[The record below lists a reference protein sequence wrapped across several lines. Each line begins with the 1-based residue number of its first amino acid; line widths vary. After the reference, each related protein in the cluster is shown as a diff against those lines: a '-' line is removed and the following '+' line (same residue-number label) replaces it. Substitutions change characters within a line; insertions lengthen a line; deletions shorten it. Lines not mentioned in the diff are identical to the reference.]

1 MHVHMLFYL
10 VNFCVSG
17 VAVQWYFRKDI
28 QLCYPL
34 KAFITKHFG
43 SVAGGSF
50 LRSFMFIP
58 HFFVDLFCNH
68 KDACCCNCCD
78 LPRGDAYPYLY
89 MTSASYCPS
98 VRQAQYLCK
107 RSDIS
112 RGNQSTNFYYSLAAR
127 LVLALSSTLIA
138 YWILQSNMY
147 HSIVNPYV
155 LLGTFLYLS
164 TFGFINFDIYNL
176 GYLSSIMLL
185 VFSGL
190 ILFLIIANRRLG
202 YVWLLALVAFYFKL
216 QSSNNFWDYLYDPLL
231 WLVLLVDGLSYIM
244 GISFK
249 KRAILTHNDSSIL

>member
-1 MHVHMLFYL
+1 MLVNILIYL

-68 KDACCCNCCD
+68 RDACCCNCCD

-89 MTSASYCPS
+89 MTSTSYCPS

-107 RSDIS
+107 RSDIC

-155 LLGTFLYLS
+155 LLGTFLI
-164 TFGFINFDIYNL
+164 GVFITSYFIDIH
-176 GYLSSIMLL
+176 
-185 VFSGL
+185 VD
-190 ILFLIIANRRLG
+190 IAE
-202 YVWLLALVAFYFKL
+202 AL
-216 QSSNNFWDYLYDPLL
+216 
-231 WLVLLVDGLSYIM
+231 M
-244 GISFK
+244 ISFL
-249 KRAILTHNDSSIL
+249 A